1 MLSNSAEWDRKSVK
15 VRLLLFPSRMSFF
28 TRKNAMNVKSKARV
42 GELADIMDD
51 MWTSVKSISQK

>member
-1 MLSNSAEWDRKSVK
+1 
-15 VRLLLFPSRMSFF
+15 
-28 TRKNAMNVKSKARV
+28 MNVKSKARV